1 LRDQAWVTA
10 VSVDHGLV
18 TVAVSEPEAAGRGLL
33 VAVAD
38 AGVAVISVA
47 RARPTLEDVF
57 LRLTGER
64 GASGAA
70 A

>member
-1 LRDQAWVTA
+1 VH
-10 VSVDHGLV
+10 HGLV
-18 TVAVSEPEAAGRGLL
+18 TAAVSAPAPAGRGLL

-64 GASGAA
+64 RASGAA